1 MKNLLSILVSLLIV
15 TACGESDR
23 FASLAEDQALL
34 EASQEP
40 EYKEGIQALANEGVE
55 VKISSKNRQA
65 VNVVDTVGENNL
77 KTAKTAV
84 THIVVPGEVVLVK
97 GKDSEKD
104 KASVAQTVQISAEK
118 TAVVDQQAVDLGPE
132 LNILV
137 YLDKRTEGSCSS
149 YLKRNRKAFLESISD
164 YNWNISFAYYADPS
178 FAGFLPLENRDG
190 RALYKKRYHLS
201 KAEDSNEEAGSL
213 IQNTLTLGPVNS
225 TNGDRGPML
234 HHVRKAS
241 DPLAGLSHILN
252 SYENKS
258 AKTVVLFFGNQ
269 FPYYSTSDWNDF
281 YSKHSGVSLVALSY
295 RSGNVSNFIHILE
308 KKQYDFT
315 YVSGCGSSLSAIQEV
330 ISK

>member
-1 MKNLLSILVSLLIV
+1 MKNLLSILVSLLIL

-23 FASLAEDQALL
+23 FASLTEDQSVL
-34 EASQEP
+34 ESSQEP
-40 EYKEGIQALANEGVE
+40 GYKEEIQALASEDME
-55 VKISSKNRQA
+55 VKISSKKRLT

-77 KTAKTAV
+77 KTEKKAV
-84 THIVVPGEVVLVK
+84 THIQVTSDVV
-97 GKDSEKD
+97 EKAGRN
-104 KASVAQTVQISAEK
+104 KASTAKSADQTKKTVSAE
-118 TAVVDQQAVDLGPE
+118 QEAVDLEPE

-137 YLDKRTEGSCSS
+137 YFDKRTEGNCSS
-149 YLKRNRKAFLESISD
+149 YLKENRGAFLESISD
-164 YNWNISFAYYADPS
+164 YSWNISFAYYADPS

-190 RALYKKRYHLS
+190 RALYKRRYHLS
-201 KAEDSNEEAGSL
+201 KSKYSNEEAGSL
-213 IQNTLTLGPVNS
+213 IQNTLTLGPVYPMHN
-225 TNGDRGPML
+225 DRGPL
-234 HHVRKAS
+234 FNPVRKAV
-241 DPLAGLSHILN
+241 DPLAGLSHILD

-281 YSKHSGVSLVALSY
+281 YSKHSGVSLVALSR

-315 YVSGCGSSLSAIQEV
+315 YVAGCGSSLSAITEV